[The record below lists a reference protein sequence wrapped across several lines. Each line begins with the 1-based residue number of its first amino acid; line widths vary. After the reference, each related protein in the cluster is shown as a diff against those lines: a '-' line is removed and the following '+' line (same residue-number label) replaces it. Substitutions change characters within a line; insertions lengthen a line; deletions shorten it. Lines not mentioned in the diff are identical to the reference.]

1 MAPRGPYNAP
11 RDCRLREGTVKTQHL
26 EGLLAAPPT
35 PMREDASLE
44 LASIQGLLGML
55 AANGVRGAF
64 VCGTTGESMS
74 LTVQERRHVAE
85 RWCALAQGEFVVIVH
100 VGCNCLQDSKE
111 LAAHAQQ
118 IGAYG
123 IAAIAP
129 SFFRPDRVEELV
141 AFCAEVAAAAPELPF
156 YYYHM
161 PAMTNV
167 AIPVADFMQAAADR
181 IPTLAGCKF
190 TYENLMDYGRC
201 LILEDGRLDMLFG
214 RDEILLSA
222 LALGARGA
230 IGTTYNFA
238 APAYLRIVDAYR
250 RGDMAAAQED
260 QSRAREMVAVL
271 YRHGGLAAVK
281 PIMKMIGM
289 DCGPPRLPLRRLD
302 EAECEALRAELDAVG
317 FFDFCCRV

>member
-1 MAPRGPYNAP
+1 V
-11 RDCRLREGTVKTQHL
+11 DTQHL

-35 PMREDASLE
+35 PMRADGSVE
-44 LASIQGLLGML
+44 LMTVGDLLNML
-55 AANGVRGAF
+55 KANGVRGAF

-74 LTVQERRHVAE
+74 LTVQERCHVAE
-85 RWCALAQGEFVVIVH
+85 RWCALAEGEFVVIVH
-100 VGCNCLQDSKE
+100 VGCNCLADSKE

-118 IGAYG
+118 TGAYG
-123 IAAIAP
+123 IAAMAP

-141 AFCAEVAAAAPELPF
+141 AFCAEVASAAPEMPF

-161 PAMTNV
+161 PSMTNV
-167 AIPVADFMQAAADR
+167 AIPVTDFMQAATDR

-190 TYENLMDYGRC
+190 TYEDLMDYGRC
-201 LILEDGRLDMLFG
+201 LVLEDGRLDMLFG

-238 APAYLRIVDAYR
+238 APLYVRIMEAYK

-271 YRHGGLAAVK
+271 GRHGGLAAVK
-281 PIMKMIGM
+281 PIMQMIGL
-289 DCGPPRLPLRRLD
+289 DCGPPRLPLRRLG
-302 EAECEALRAELDAVG
+302 EAECGALRADLEAVG
-317 FFDFCCRV
+317 FFDYCCRA